1 MSEAQ
6 NRSEVLAQVKNPLIF
21 FALALLVI
29 EAVLGIV
36 IVNSEMTPAHQF
48 YAFLIMATLFAIVV
62 GLVAV
67 ITIWRPS
74 HLYHDVAELKEI
86 IDSAAFS
93 DTIEEA
99 VRARVRADCLID
111 RPPSQD
117 RLLWIGR
124 LQTLWVKKSHKPFA
138 IRVPP
143 GARPAVSPGIPAY
156 LPRRSMPTSWNIWT
170 ISCSRP

>member
-29 EAVLGIV
+29 EAVLGVV

-111 RPPSQD
+111 RPLSQD
-117 RLLWIGR
+117 R
-124 LQTLWVKKSHKPFA
+124 
-138 IRVPP
+138 
-143 GARPAVSPGIPAY
+143 
-156 LPRRSMPTSWNIWT
+156 
-170 ISCSRP
+170 